1 MTRTWGQVP
10 VSHICDE
17 TGMKQV
23 PVPVFDVNLNKI
35 SVSKLAIIVFNAY
48 ICRKFSNSRV
58 KMVLEIRLSN
68 FFSINEEVVLDMQ
81 AASLQTKESKDLL
94 GNTFVCNDERIL
106 KTVAI
111 YGANASG
118 KSNVI
123 KAIRACVQM
132 IFESHNYNE
141 NTVFSFTPFKFG
153 GVGKPSKFYIRFMIE
168 GVEYEYSFTLTNTEI
183 ITEELYF
190 YPMGRKK
197 LVFARDE
204 RKGPDKKEIY
214 EFRTAIRRPMDV
226 AANTSKKTLFVS
238 RASQMDREVAKDVFR
253 YFNER
258 FILNYL
264 GYNSYS
270 IESLLNS
277 NKDLILKV
285 LKIADSDIVDIRSQH
300 ELRPLTT
307 AVFDSQ
313 SNQLISRDDIQK
325 PQLKITTFHKNNPE
339 VPFDFYSEESTGT
352 QEFFHMMLTI
362 LNIIRDNKVLLI
374 DEISSGLHVKLVE
387 YILNLFHQSESAQL
401 IFSTHNT
408 NLLNMKKIRK
418 DQVYFVNKRDDGS
431 SDLYSLFDYK
441 DFRETMDAEK
451 AYLQGR
457 FDAIPYIDESSD
469 NLNELS

>member
-1 MTRTWGQVP
+1 
-10 VSHICDE
+10 
-17 TGMKQV
+17 
-23 PVPVFDVNLNKI
+23 
-35 SVSKLAIIVFNAY
+35 
-48 ICRKFSNSRV
+48 
-58 KMVLEIRLSN
+58 MVLEIRLSN

-81 AASLQTKESKDLL
+81 AANLQTKESKDLL

-141 NTVFSFTPFKFG
+141 NTVFAFTPFKFG

-190 YPMGRKK
+190 YPMGRRK

-264 GYNSYS
+264 GYNSCS
-270 IESLLNS
+270 IESLLNA

-300 ELRPLTT
+300 E
-307 AVFDSQ
+307 VSEV
-313 SNQLISRDDIQK
+313 
-325 PQLKITTFHKNNPE
+325 KITTFHRNNPE
-339 VPFDFYSEESTGT
+339 VPFDFYSEESSGT

-362 LNIIRDNKVLLI
+362 LNIIRGNKVLLI

>member
-1 MTRTWGQVP
+1 
-10 VSHICDE
+10 
-17 TGMKQV
+17 
-23 PVPVFDVNLNKI
+23 
-35 SVSKLAIIVFNAY
+35 
-48 ICRKFSNSRV
+48 
-58 KMVLEIRLSN
+58 MVLEIRLSN

-81 AASLQTKESKDLL
+81 AANLQTKESKELL
-94 GNTFVCNDERIL
+94 GNTFVCNDERML

-141 NTVFSFTPFKFG
+141 NTVFAFTPFKFG
-153 GVGKPSKFYIRFMIE
+153 GVGKPSRFYIRFLIE
-168 GVEYEYSFTLTNTEI
+168 EIEYEYSFTLTNTEI
-183 ITEELYF
+183 ITEDLYY

-204 RKGPDKKEIY
+204 RKGPDKKAIY

-258 FILNYL
+258 FILSYF

-270 IESLLNS
+270 IESLLNA

-285 LKIADSDIVDIRSQH
+285 LKIADSDIVDIHSQH
-300 ELRPLTT
+300 ELKQLTT
-307 AVFDSQ
+307 AVFDPQ
-313 SNQLISRDDIQK
+313 SNLLLSRDDIQK
-325 PQLKITTFHKNNPE
+325 PQLKITTYHKNNPE
-339 VPFDFYSEESTGT
+339 VPFDFYSEESSGT

-362 LNIIRDNKVLLI
+362 LNIIKGNKVLLI

-408 NLLNMKKIRK
+408 NLLNMKKMRK
-418 DQVYFVNKRDDGS
+418 DQVYFVNKREDGS

-469 NLNELS
+469 NINQ

>member
-1 MTRTWGQVP
+1 
-10 VSHICDE
+10 
-17 TGMKQV
+17 
-23 PVPVFDVNLNKI
+23 
-35 SVSKLAIIVFNAY
+35 
-48 ICRKFSNSRV
+48 
-58 KMVLEIRLSN
+58 MVLEIRLTN

-123 KAIRACVQM
+123 KAVRACVQM

-325 PQLKITTFHKNNPE
+325 PQLKIITFHKNNPE

-362 LNIIRDNKVLLI
+362 LNIIRNNKVLLI